1 MQSGRWG
8 RGRRW
13 GRGLNGR
20 WGRVKAGNVKKKKSG
35 KRQGSEHK
43 CRGVGGAA

>member
-1 MQSGRWG
+1 MRHGVGQ
-8 RGRRW
+8 RGRW

-20 WGRVKAGNVKKKKSG
+20 WGRVKAGNVKKKNG
-35 KRQGSEHK
+35 KRQGSGHK